1 MLYYNYINTP
11 TGELE
16 ICTDDVGVVSVLFV
30 NTNKKTLTKKETS
43 SHPILSETEKQLNAY
58 FNNTLKI
65 FDLPLSLN
73 GSEFQKRVW
82 NQLICIPFGKT
93 ISYLELAKQLG
104 DEKCIRAAA
113 SANGKNP
120 LSIII
125 PCHRVIGSNG
135 ALVGYSGNIERKLF
149 LLKHEGAYHDL
160 FS

>member
-1 MLYYNYINTP
+1 MIYYNYIDTP
-11 TGELE
+11 SGELE
-16 ICTDDVGVVSVLFV
+16 ISADDVGLISVLFV
-30 NTNKKTLTKKETS
+30 NTNKRNLIKKETS
-43 SHPILSETEKQLNAY
+43 SHPILSETEHQLNAY
-58 FNNTLKI
+58 FNNTLKT

-73 GSEFQKRVW
+73 GTEFQKRVW
-82 NQLICIPFGKT
+82 NQLKAIPFGKT

-120 LSIII
+120 ISIII

-135 ALVGYSGNIERKLF
+135 ALVGYSGNIERKIF
-149 LLKHEGAYHDL
+149 LLKHEGTYQDL

>member
-11 TGELE
+11 PGELE
-16 ICTDDVGVVSVLFV
+16 ICANDIGVVSVLFV
-30 NTNKKTLTKKETS
+30 NTNKRTLTKKETS
-43 SHPILSETEKQLNAY
+43 THPLLLETEKQLNAY
-58 FNNTLKI
+58 FNNTLKT
-65 FDLPLSLN
+65 FDLPLSLI
-73 GSEFQKRVW
+73 GTEFQQQVW
-82 NQLICIPFGKT
+82 NQLITIPFGKT

-120 LSIII
+120 ISIII

-135 ALVGYSGNIERKLF
+135 ALVGYSGNIERKAF
-149 LLKHEGAYHDL
+149 LLKHEGAYQDL

>member
-1 MLYYNYINTP
+1 MIYYNYIP
-11 TGELE
+11 YSFGELE
-16 ICTDDVGVVSVLFV
+16 ICVDDIGVVSVLFV
-30 NTNKKTLTKKETS
+30 NTHKRTLTKKETS
-43 SHPILSETEKQLNAY
+43 SHPLLFETEKQLSAY
-58 FNNTLKI
+58 FNNTLKT

-73 GSEFQKRVW
+73 GTAFQKRVW
-82 NQLICIPFGKT
+82 NQLITIPFGKT

-135 ALVGYSGNIERKLF
+135 ALVGYSGNIERKTF
-149 LLKHEGAYHDL
+149 LLKHEGAYQDL

>member
-1 MLYYNYINTP
+1 MIYYNYIDTP
-11 TGELE
+11 SGELE
-16 ICTDDVGVVSVLFV
+16 IGANDTGILSVLFV
-30 NTNKKTLTKKETS
+30 NTIKRTLTKKETRP
-43 SHPILSETEKQLNAY
+43 HPLLLETEKQLNAY
-58 FNNTLKI
+58 FNNTSKT
-65 FDLPLSLN
+65 FNLPLSLN
-73 GSEFQKRVW
+73 GTEFQKRVW
-82 NQLICIPFGKT
+82 HQLIAIPFGKT

-135 ALVGYSGNIERKLF
+135 ALVGYSGNIERKTF
-149 LLKHEGAYHDL
+149 LLKHEGAYQDL

>member
-1 MLYYNYINTP
+1 MTYYNYLDTP
-11 TGELE
+11 SGELE
-16 ICTDDVGVVSVLFV
+16 ISADDVGLVSVLFM
-30 NTNKKTLTKKETS
+30 NTTKRNLTKKEIF
-43 SHPILSETEKQLNAY
+43 SHPILLETEKQLKAY

-73 GSEFQKRVW
+73 GTAFQKRVW
-82 NQLICIPFGKT
+82 HQLTTIPFGKT

-120 LSIII
+120 ISIII
-125 PCHRVIGSNG
+125 PCHRVIGRNG
-135 ALVGYSGNIERKLF
+135 ALVGYSGNIERKEF
-149 LLKHEGAYHDL
+149 LLKHEGAYQDL

>member
-1 MLYYNYINTP
+1 MIYYNYINTP
-11 TGELE
+11 SGELE
-16 ICTDDVGVVSVLFV
+16 ISSDDFGVVSVLFV
-30 NTNKKTLTKKETS
+30 NTTKRTLIKKEIS
-43 SHPILSETEKQLNAY
+43 SHPLLSETEQQLNAY
-58 FNNTLKI
+58 FNNTLKT
-65 FDLPLSLN
+65 FDLPFSLN
-73 GSEFQKRVW
+73 GTSFQKRVW
-82 NQLICIPFGKT
+82 NQLISIPFGKT

-120 LSIII
+120 VSIII

-135 ALVGYSGNIERKLF
+135 TLVGYSGNIERKTI